1 MEDNFIKSYSNYVL
15 KNKHQDVNN
24 GYVLERDI
32 TTIGGVDQFA
42 KGQIPIYKSSN
53 FIITVNNEI
62 APKRDLIDDG
72 FNIWTEED
80 LKNNTDVDEESD
92 KIVVRQNF
100 YKLKDFAYYGS
111 CVELIRSS
119 LNNILI
125 NYPGSLVSSENNVYY
140 TKNGELEILGKD
152 GFNYLINNPSSIN
165 IHTEYIDE
173 KKVENPIKYFA
184 NEGYKKYYKNITSYS
199 ISPNLCNNK
208 NIPKKKGEYIA
219 EIDINGTKIRAYIGD
234 EGRIYY
240 LTNTKSNNV
249 IAEPKIDV
257 INEFFNKLD
266 TFERVLLNRNSTP
279 KYTASFEVID
289 ENDYGY
295 DTEIRQFTFPM
306 LDDYNLDFITPAY
319 DEYVNN
325 LYYYA
330 KFYDELFCD
339 NLYRSMTHES
349 IKNFDWSYSRR
360 YNNGDEKEYTI
371 GGNKIKKLIRLFGRE
386 FDEIKTYIDGIKN
399 YNNIEYGETSTMPE
413 YFLNDSLI
421 NDGWDVV
428 NIYPFSSSFTE
439 ITKLDGIKPYS
450 KDIVGKG
457 YYRLCG
463 EISPANDDKII
474 NIDDSIIAKNLIR
487 NFSSEKEYSLKEIN
501 KHFMKILKLNSKSI
515 LSKKGTIEGIESLLS
530 LFGLKSK
537 RMNNENFD
545 YEIKEYVIKTQK
557 IEDKFDADKKIRP
570 IDWVNSTKTV
580 VYNTDDFRNGNYIP
594 YQGLPIKG
602 FLNDGTPID
611 GLNNEELKDKDVTLY
626 PYFSYDKII
635 DGHPYYQMDGGWNK
649 KSHKFINNEES
660 NGEIMLSFD
669 NNSYNE
675 TYRSINTVET
685 LNELVELP
693 ISNLNNNDVFFVEKV
708 FNCALIDGII
718 YNIKTDETDKRYV
731 NSFISNGLIKFGT
744 RTFQDELTVSDAN
757 GNAFKY
763 YLNDLPNGTEIKVY
777 IKDDNT
783 VIISGKYYSIGSF
796 NVIDGDEENKSN
808 YFELNNIYSKNKIGD
823 DGWIRLT
830 KDDVRLTEIKTIKD
844 KFSGNNPH
852 CGNLN
857 YDGGYEYATYFS
869 QLFKY
874 PIENNLFNEEC
885 YNNFTDSFE
894 NIKTIGFK
902 DLINDD
908 CSLKLRNDEKILEIK
923 NDKDDEDDNTII
935 NVKNILISFNGNN
948 PNEIKYYDYVIMN
961 YLEQLL
967 PSTIIS
973 KIDYSVNRDE
983 CKFKEEVIEYE
994 IKGVEDEYIISSTGG
1009 TINLTPLLYKKTTK
1023 IFENCEN
1030 EINGSYISSNVE
1042 WTVVSDNDNI
1052 KVNGTEIT
1060 ANINNTKNEIT
1071 ANITISAKD
1080 LNNPNNQ
1087 IDPFTI
1093 KVVQPICE
1101 VTIDYTMTIDNSN
1114 IILEKCDID
1123 VTNNIVVTGIKTQTI
1138 QNGTIVE
1145 DREVLTS
1152 DKYTIKYN
1160 PNIEKNETSDIK
1172 KYSFIITGKGKYKN
1186 CSVNGN
1192 ITQKA
1197 GPCTIS
1203 NNYDFSQAI
1212 LIVNKNN
1219 NKIPACIGEYEKDS
1233 IITSV
1238 TIDNVH
1244 KNVEGGTEIVK
1255 LSDIVR
1261 IKDGKTNYTI
1271 TYNPYNNN
1279 QSTTDR
1285 IINATVTMSN
1295 DYGNMTKSD
1304 IIINQEGGPCTECT
1318 CEVTSIKISNAKSN
1332 FRDILETEFNE
1343 SDTNKTFYVELIDN
1357 NNKCKNC
1364 SGNISVFNGDTI
1376 FKNIRKTNGITD
1388 LPISFKEIKN
1398 LENPLTLLVKSDDNT
1413 EKYCSLII
1421 NRNCTPSED
1430 YTHAKI
1436 SFDAATPMAWDSE
1449 TTTISNVKIIGID
1462 GVSENCQPITE
1473 KELLTSEYEVLY
1485 NPSGK
1490 NESEKDRDVTITV
1503 KTIAK
1508 YGDRILEN
1516 NKNIK
1521 QEHKPFSEY
1530 NDYTQAVLVFDH
1542 KEEIDWR
1549 KPSTQNY
1556 VTNVKLNNVIKHK
1569 IDGSQEI
1576 INNMAL
1582 SKNEYTILYS
1592 IDEENTKNFDEVNNI
1607 TVTVIS
1613 DENHG
1618 KISSNKEVTQTGT
1631 YYIEFEFSGSTP
1643 MNCCING
1650 NLKDSVS
1657 VNTSP
1662 AKVNVFKDFFYPIFI
1677 KDFEYMFAQE
1687 SNNSGAVNNI
1697 TKVTNIPTCEVESV
1711 NRMFY
1716 NCRNL
1721 SEITCLNKLNCN
1733 KIHDFGAMFEG
1744 CKSIKYIDTPSI
1756 NTNNGVEFSY
1766 MFSNCSSLVE
1776 LDVSHFDTS
1785 KASGWKGGMRAMFQ
1799 GCESLTSLNVSN
1811 FITSG
1816 VTNMRFMFSGCKLL
1830 KELDVTNFDTSKVK
1844 NMSFMFQNC
1853 ETLTSLNVSNFNTT
1867 NVTDMSGMFKTCKNI
1882 KDLSLNNFNTSK
1894 VVNMDSMFAFS
1905 DKITELDLSNF
1916 NTNRLEITSFMFQQ
1930 CSSLKTI
1937 ILDGWNLDKVI
1948 WDPSRPI
1955 KDGKEGMFK
1964 NCYSLRTIYLRNSN
1978 QSTIDKITS
1987 QVKIDLGYNN
1997 KVNIIT
2003 I

>member
-24 GYVLERDI
+24 GYILERDI

-72 FNIWTEED
+72 FNTWTENL
-80 LKNNTDVDEESD
+80 LKNSTEIDEESN

-140 TKNGELEILGKD
+140 TKNGELEMLGD
-152 GFNYLINNPSSIN
+152 NGFIYLINNPSNIN
-165 IHTEYIDE
+165 IHTKHIDE

-199 ISPNLCNNK
+199 VSPNLCGNK
-208 NIPKKKGEYIA
+208 NISKKKGESIA
-219 EIDINGTKIRAYIGD
+219 EININNTKIRAYIGD

-257 INEFFNKLD
+257 FNEFFNKLD

-360 YNNGDEKEYTI
+360 YNKGDEEEYTI

-399 YNNIEYGETSTMPE
+399 YNNIEYGESSTMPE

-450 KDIVGKG
+450 QDVVGKG

-463 EISPANDDKII
+463 EVVQANGDKII
-474 NIDDSIIAKNLIR
+474 ETDDSIVAKNLIR

-501 KHFMKILKLNSKSI
+501 KYFMKLFKLNSKSI
-515 LSKKGTIEGIESLLS
+515 LSKKGTVEGIESLLS

-537 RMNNENFD
+537 RMNNDNFD
-545 YEIKEYVIKTQK
+545 YEIKEYVIKIKNK
-557 IEDKFDADKKIRP
+557 IEDKFDAVKKIRP
-570 IDWVNSTKTV
+570 IDWINSTKTV

-602 FLNDGTPID
+602 FLNDGTTID
-611 GLNNEELKDKDVTLY
+611 GLNNEELNGKDVTLY

-635 DGHPYYQMDGGWNK
+635 DGNPYYQMDGGWIK
-649 KSHKFINNEES
+649 KSHKFINNDES

-669 NNSYNE
+669 KNSYNE

-718 YNIKTDETDKRYV
+718 YNIKTDEVDKRY
-731 NSFISNGLIKFGT
+731 ISSSIYNGLIKFGT
-744 RTFQDELTVSDAN
+744 RTFQDELTISDSN

-777 IKDDNT
+777 IKEDNT

-796 NVIDGDEENKSN
+796 NIVEGDEENKSN

-894 NIKTIGFK
+894 NIKTIGFE

-908 CSLKLRNDEKILEIK
+908 CSLKLRNDEKIIEIK
-923 NDKDDEDDNTII
+923 NDVENLLDNGTI
-935 NVKNILISFNGNN
+935 NVKNILISFNGNKL
-948 PNEIKYYDYVIMN
+948 PEEIKYYDYVIMN

-973 KIDYSVNRDE
+973 KINYNGDGSTCNVTGYTYDNYL
-983 CKFKEEVIEYE
+983 IEIGMGNNIE
-994 IKGVEDEYIISSTGG
+994 LNPTGE
-1009 TINLTPLLYKKTTK
+1009 TINLSPRLSVWKTPVGDECQLDSNKVYV
-1023 IFENCEN
+1023 
-1030 EINGSYISSNVE
+1030 SNVE
-1042 WTVVSDNDNI
+1042 WTVVSDNNNI

-1060 ANINNTKNEIT
+1060 ANINNTKKDII

-1080 LNNPNNQ
+1080 LSNPNNQ

-1093 KVVQPICE
+1093 TVIQPICK
-1101 VTIDYTMTIDNSN
+1101 VTTDYTITIDNSN
-1114 IILEKCDID
+1114 VILEKCDID

-1138 QNGTIVE
+1138 QNGTTVE
-1145 DREVLTS
+1145 DREVLTN
-1152 DKYTIKYN
+1152 DKYTITYK

-1172 KYSFIITGKGKYKN
+1172 KYSFIITGNGKYKN

-1212 LIVNKNN
+1212 LSVNKNN
-1219 NKIPACIGEYEKDS
+1219 NKMPACIGEYEEDS

-1244 KNVEGGTEIVK
+1244 KRVEGGIEIVK

-1261 IKDGKTNYTI
+1261 IEEGKENPNYTI
-1271 TYNPYNNN
+1271 TYSPYGNN

-1285 IINATVTMSN
+1285 IINATITMSN
-1295 DYGNMTKSD
+1295 DYGNISKSG
-1304 IIINQEGGPCTECT
+1304 ITINQIGGPCTECT
-1318 CEVTSIKISNAKSN
+1318 CEISSIKISNAKSN

-1343 SDTNKTFYVELIDN
+1343 SDTNKTFYVELIDD
-1357 NNKCKNC
+1357 NNKCKKC
-1364 SGNISVFNGDTI
+1364 SGKYSVFNGDI
-1376 FKNIRKTNGITD
+1376 VIEKLKNLKVDRGDNGIGFFS
-1388 LPISFKEIKN
+1388 ISFDEIKN
-1398 LENPLTLLVKSDDNT
+1398 LESPLTLLVKSDDNA

-1421 NRNCTPSED
+1421 NRSCTPSEN
-1430 YTHAKI
+1430 YTHAEI
-1436 SFDAATPMAWDSE
+1436 SFDAVSPMEWDSK

-1462 GVSENCQPITE
+1462 GVSENCQPVTE
-1473 KELLTSEYEVLY
+1473 KELLASEYEVSY

-1490 NESEKDRDVTITV
+1490 NETEKDRDVIITV
-1503 KTIAK
+1503 KTNK
-1508 YGDRILEN
+1508 YGNREISGTKKITQSHKPKDPVITYKSQRRLEN
-1516 NKNIK
+1516 GKYTSITYDKCGEDITSKLDSLVFEGRYQTYTDGVLTKDWTPWTKLTQYVEYEFVDKQYLIDNAKKPNESNIDEPLTIFGVRGIGVIYTGCENDKDEFKMYQEIGPCHPKYEEGYILDYTDAPKFELTTEDLTFKGDASDAVKYK
-1521 QEHKPFSEY
+1521 QEVMVGKPINPINAQKIVTNHYIWQNSDGSTDSSRKKTEDTITDIYTITYDDFYNARIKLTSFTSNDDNINQHPNYVMIDPYDGNSNKSGAFFVIGMLGTNAEKNPFTDKERTFDYSLSYTHSDGNTYTGTLHIRQEASKPIDYTYLISCNKGSILRMNAGGSEY
-1530 NDYTQAVLVFDH
+1530 VQIKLEKFKNDYTSDSN
-1542 KEEIDWR
+1542 
-1549 KPSTQNY
+1549 P
-1556 VTNVKLNNVIKHK
+1556 LNTFYPYK
-1569 IDGSQEI
+1569 GEC
-1576 INNMAL
+1576 
-1582 SKNEYTILYS
+1582 EYGT
-1592 IDEENTKNFDEVNNI
+1592 DI
-1607 TVTVIS
+1607 TVSKPDSYGYCNIYVADS
-1613 DENHG
+1613 PEL
-1618 KISSNKEVTQTGT
+1618 TGT
-1631 YYIEFEFSGSTP
+1631 HIVHFYFKTDDGEKVNYIEVY
-1643 MNCCING
+1643 IN
-1650 NLKDSVS
+1650 
-1657 VNTSP
+1657 
-1662 AKVNVFKDFFYPIFI
+1662 
-1677 KDFEYMFAQE
+1677 
-1687 SNNSGAVNNI
+1687 
-1697 TKVTNIPTCEVESV
+1697 
-1711 NRMFY
+1711 
-1716 NCRNL
+1716 
-1721 SEITCLNKLNCN
+1721 
-1733 KIHDFGAMFEG
+1733 
-1744 CKSIKYIDTPSI
+1744 
-1756 NTNNGVEFSY
+1756 
-1766 MFSNCSSLVE
+1766 E
-1776 LDVSHFDTS
+1776 L
-1785 KASGWKGGMRAMFQ
+1785 
-1799 GCESLTSLNVSN
+1799 
-1811 FITSG
+1811 
-1816 VTNMRFMFSGCKLL
+1816 
-1830 KELDVTNFDTSKVK
+1830 
-1844 NMSFMFQNC
+1844 
-1853 ETLTSLNVSNFNTT
+1853 
-1867 NVTDMSGMFKTCKNI
+1867 
-1882 KDLSLNNFNTSK
+1882 
-1894 VVNMDSMFAFS
+1894 
-1905 DKITELDLSNF
+1905 
-1916 NTNRLEITSFMFQQ
+1916 
-1930 CSSLKTI
+1930 
-1937 ILDGWNLDKVI
+1937 
-1948 WDPSRPI
+1948 
-1955 KDGKEGMFK
+1955 
-1964 NCYSLRTIYLRNSN
+1964 
-1978 QSTIDKITS
+1978 
-1987 QVKIDLGYNN
+1987 
-1997 KVNIIT
+1997 
-2003 I
+2003 